1 MVSTNEIKK
10 RLEARRSKQG
20 FLLCD
25 SCGGFYELQEGESP
39 GDFETCQCGG
49 NLKYVLYPDG
59 AKENDLDYQK
69 LGILQKKD
77 ASNSNETP
85 SIGKKNKKNV
95 GKSEV
100 KSNIWTGKSIKISEE
115 KLERKKIDELMI
127 SAEIIIKQNNRV
139 IELLEILT
147 NNNINE
153 GSLIGLCPSCGT
165 KINDKAQYCQKC
177 GTKI

>member
-10 RLEARRSKQG
+10 RLEARKSKQG

-25 SCGGFYELQEGESP
+25 NCGGFYELQEEESP

-49 NLKYVLYPDG
+49 KLKYGLYHDS
-59 AKENDLDYQK
+59 AKEDDLDYQK
-69 LGILQKKD
+69 LGTLQKKD
-77 ASNSNETP
+77 VRIRET
-85 SIGKKNKKNV
+85 ITTDKETKKI

-100 KSNIWTGKSIKISEE
+100 KSDMWTDKSIKIADEE
-115 KLERKKIDELMI
+115 LAKKIDELM
-127 SAEIIIKQNNRV
+127 SRTDIIIEQNNRI
-139 IELLEILT
+139 IELLKILT

-153 GSLIGLCPSCGT
+153 GLLIGVCPSCGT
-165 KINDKAQYCQKC
+165 KITDKAQYCQEC